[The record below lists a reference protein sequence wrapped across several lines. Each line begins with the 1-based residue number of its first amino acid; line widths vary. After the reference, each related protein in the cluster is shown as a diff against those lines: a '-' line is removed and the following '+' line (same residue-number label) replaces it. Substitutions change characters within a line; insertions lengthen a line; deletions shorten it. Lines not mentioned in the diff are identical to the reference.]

1 MKTIMTVVGLALLS
15 APAMADGGVSL
26 SSAVRMTLGHSYDL
40 KSRSALVEQARAA
53 VRRADAMS
61 LPGFQFRSELT
72 EGDDPV
78 YVFGSLLRQSKFGM
92 SDFAL
97 DKLNTP
103 DAHANFSNSVE
114 MNVPLFTGYRIRDYK
129 RLGGAAVAQGE
140 AALGFAGSA
149 AAFETAQKYLVFS
162 LKNELARLAGEA
174 ARLTSV
180 ELETADRLKA
190 RGLVLGSDYYAAR
203 AILGSLN
210 SARTGFEKDAQA
222 AESSLRVMMGA
233 EPGARLSL
241 AGGLARHVY
250 QLPPEAE
257 LLAGLEARRGDIT
270 AAKLQA
276 DAAAIARGIEENS
289 SLPQI
294 GAFASLTSNTGNF
307 STNPIRQIAGVGLTL
322 PFGDFT
328 RSARVQEKEAARR
341 QAENAAL
348 ALRDG
353 VAAQVAQY
361 YRDYEGALAVLPQ
374 AEEAVADAERSLE
387 LFKPLF
393 RQGRQSVLEVAR
405 AEAALMNAR
414 ASRAEV
420 IFKLHSVYTALM
432 FVSGRL
438 DWAAVESVSAALS
451 GDKK

>member
-1 MKTIMTVVGLALLS
+1 MKSMIAFAALALLS
-15 APAMADGGVSL
+15 APAMAEESVSL
-26 SSAVRMTLGHSYDL
+26 SGAVRKTLGHSYDL
-40 KSRSALVEQARAA
+40 KSRSAMVDQARA
-53 VRRADAMS
+53 VLHRADAMA

-149 AAFETAQKYLVFS
+149 AAFETVQKYLVFS

-222 AESSLRVMMGA
+222 AQASLLVMMGV
-233 EPGARLSL
+233 ETGARLSL

-250 QLPPEAE
+250 QLPSEGE
-257 LLAGLEARRGDIT
+257 LLAGLEARRGDIA

-307 STNPIRQIAGVGLTL
+307 STNPIRQTAGVGLTL

-328 RSARVQEKEAARR
+328 RSARVEEKEAARR

-405 AEAALMNAR
+405 AEAALMSAR
-414 ASRAEV
+414 ASRAEI
-420 IFKLHSVYTALM
+420 IFKLHSIYAALM

-438 DWAAVESVSAALS
+438 DWASVEGVSAALS

>member
-1 MKTIMTVVGLALLS
+1 MKTFLFLFPLLFSASAFAQERGALSLS
-15 APAMADGGVSL
+15 AVVDKALAHSFELKGRAAGV
-26 SSAVRMTLGHSYDL
+26 D
-40 KSRSALVEQARAA
+40 QARASMRHA
-53 VRRADAMS
+53 EALA

-114 MNVPLFTGYRIRDYK
+114 MNVPLFTGFRIRDYK
-129 RLGGAAVAQGE
+129 RLGASAVAQGE
-140 AALGFAGSA
+140 AARSFAEKA
-149 AAFETAQKYLVFS
+149 AAFETAQKYLLFS
-162 LKNELARLAGEA
+162 FKSELARLAGEA
-174 ARLTSV
+174 ARLTAL

-210 SARTGFEKDAQA
+210 AAKTAFEKESQSSA
-222 AESSLRVMMGA
+222 AALKVLMGLPPQTGLSLR
-233 EPGARLSL
+233 
-241 AGGLARHVY
+241 GGLTRHVY
-250 QLPPEAE
+250 VLPPEAE
-257 LLAGLEARRGDIT
+257 LLAGLEARRGDIA

-276 DAAAIARGIEENS
+276 EAAAIARGLEENS
-289 SLPQI
+289 SLPQV

-307 STNPIRQIAGVGLTL
+307 STNPIRQIAGVGMTI
-322 PFGDFT
+322 PFGDFA
-328 RSARVQEKEAARR
+328 RSARVEEREAARR

-353 VAAQVAQY
+353 VVVQLAQY
-361 YRDYEGALAVLPQ
+361 YRDYESALAVLPQ
-374 AEEAVADAERSLE
+374 AEESVADAERSLE

-405 AEAALMNAR
+405 AESALMNAR
-414 ASRAEV
+414 AARAEA
-420 IFKLHSVYTALM
+420 IFKLHSFYTALL
-432 FVSGRL
+432 FLSGRL
-438 DWAAVESVSAALS
+438 DGAAVNGISSALL
-451 GDKK
+451 GEL